1 MRKNQQGASYIAI
14 LIAIMGF
21 AFMAKVAIAV
31 WAPYFD
37 DRMINS
43 QIEEVIQSSPKNIQ
57 PAEFESQLS
66 KRLEMNGIRDVKIKE
81 IMQVTNTEGLQVKKE
96 YEVRKPFLLNID
108 LVLKFEK
115 SFDQSSVQ
123 AK

>member
-14 LIAIMGF
+14 LFAIMGF

-43 QIEEVIQSSPKNIQ
+43 QIEEVIQNSPKNIQ
-57 PAEFESQLS
+57 PAEFESKL
-66 KRLEMNGIRDVKIKE
+66 
-81 IMQVTNTEGLQVKKE
+81 
-96 YEVRKPFLLNID
+96 
-108 LVLKFEK
+108 
-115 SFDQSSVQ
+115 
-123 AK
+123 

>member
-14 LIAIMGF
+14 LFAIMGF

-43 QIEEVIQSSPKNIQ
+43 QIEEVIQNSPKNIQ
-57 PAEFESQLS
+57 PAEFESKLS
-66 KRLEMNGIRDVKIKE
+66 QRLDMNGIRDVKIKE
-81 IMQVTNTEGLQVKKE
+81 IMQVTNTEGLQVKKG
-96 YEVRKPFLLNID
+96 V
-108 LVLKFEK
+108 
-115 SFDQSSVQ
+115 
-123 AK
+123 

>member
-14 LIAIMGF
+14 LFAIMGF

-43 QIEEVIQSSPKNIQ
+43 QIEEVFQSSPKNIQ
-57 PAEFESQLS
+57 PAEFESQLL
-66 KRLEMNGIRDVKIKE
+66 KRLDMNGIRDVKIKE

-108 LVLKFEK
+108 LV
-115 SFDQSSVQ
+115 
-123 AK
+123 

>member
-14 LIAIMGF
+14 LFAIMGF

-96 YEVRKPFLLNID
+96 YEVRKPF
-108 LVLKFEK
+108 
-115 SFDQSSVQ
+115 
-123 AK
+123 

>member
-14 LIAIMGF
+14 LFAIMGF

-43 QIEEVIQSSPKNIQ
+43 QIEEVFQSIPEEKYRLIDNFKFCKIF
-57 PAEFESQLS
+57 EFRFTRSL
-66 KRLEMNGIRDVKIKE
+66 
-81 IMQVTNTEGLQVKKE
+81 
-96 YEVRKPFLLNID
+96 
-108 LVLKFEK
+108 
-115 SFDQSSVQ
+115 
-123 AK
+123 

>member
-1 MRKNQQGASYIAI
+1 MQA
-14 LIAIMGF
+14 
-21 AFMAKVAIAV
+21 
-31 WAPYFD
+31 
-37 DRMINS
+37 
-43 QIEEVIQSSPKNIQ
+43 EVIQSSPKNIQ

>member
-1 MRKNQQGASYIAI
+1 
-14 LIAIMGF
+14 
-21 AFMAKVAIAV
+21 
-31 WAPYFD
+31 
-37 DRMINS
+37 
-43 QIEEVIQSSPKNIQ
+43 
-57 PAEFESQLS
+57 
-66 KRLEMNGIRDVKIKE
+66 MNGIRDVKIKE

-123 AK
+123 AKWSPLSEPYRLSV

>member
-14 LIAIMGF
+14 LFAIMGF

-43 QIEEVIQSSPKNIQ
+43 QI
-57 PAEFESQLS
+57 
-66 KRLEMNGIRDVKIKE
+66 
-81 IMQVTNTEGLQVKKE
+81 
-96 YEVRKPFLLNID
+96 
-108 LVLKFEK
+108 
-115 SFDQSSVQ
+115 
-123 AK
+123 

>member
-1 MRKNQQGASYIAI
+1 VED
-14 LIAIMGF
+14 
-21 AFMAKVAIAV
+21 KV
-31 WAPYFD
+31 
-37 DRMINS
+37 ML
-43 QIEEVIQSSPKNIQ
+43 
-57 PAEFESQLS
+57 ESQLS
-66 KRLEMNGIRDVKIKE
+66 KRLDMNGIRDVKIKE